1 MFIYV
6 NMFIILIKLPKLERM
21 IIRLSSTNTCLYS
34 GLCTSAHQTSQ
45 RTYVYIGS
53 G

>member
-6 NMFIILIKLPKLERM
+6 NMFIILIKLLKLERM

-34 GLCTSAHQTSQ
+34 GLCICVIE
-45 RTYVYIGS
+45 RGP
-53 G
+53 GWDDL